1 MSMISLSSLE
11 KNVTAQIHDIV
22 ANDIFGEIDH
32 IVSRRLADL
41 GFSKGMPLKV
51 IAKGP
56 FGKGPY
62 AVRLGN
68 KSQFVLR
75 ATEANKIL
83 CRVLVE

>member
-11 KNVTAQIHDIV
+11 KNVSAQIHEII
-22 ANDIFGEIDH
+22 ASDIFGEIDH
-32 IVSRRLADL
+32 VVSRRLADL

-51 IAKGP
+51 IAKGS

-75 ATEANKIL
+75 GPEADKIL
-83 CRVLVE
+83 CQIVGE